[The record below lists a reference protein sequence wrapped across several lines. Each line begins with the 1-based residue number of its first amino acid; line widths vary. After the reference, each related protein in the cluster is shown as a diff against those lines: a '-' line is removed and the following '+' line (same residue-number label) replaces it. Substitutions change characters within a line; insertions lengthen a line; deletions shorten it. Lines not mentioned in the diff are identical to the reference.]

1 MTVRSLVSS
10 SIVVVTTCALLLG
23 TSCASLFG
31 NSRQQ
36 TACENAEK
44 DVETRFGK
52 VTIHDCQLLEDAAGE
67 ERVWVEVEAINPRD
81 VSFSSPIGDA
91 GFRQAR
97 QVLEDI
103 LRGKVP
109 PEKAAAE
116 AARIAKDSTVCPSGR
131 CPEAEIFT
139 RLGKLSEVEPLRAL
153 SDADD
158 RAIAI
163 ARFLYHSG
171 RPLEAAG
178 RLSPLMKRETP
189 PMGVRPLFARS
200 VGRMGDVDTAIDLL
214 AKDAATHKETNR
226 DLLDDLYFIGVIAQ
240 ETPYIRGRRLNL
252 AIAAWDRYL
261 QLLPDSPQ
269 RQTVEKGLPR
279 LKARTTAEDVDY
291 GAIAPVR
298 VVFEVPSDQEV
309 GGKEGG
315 QSRFVPLVSGESYEV
330 RGRGEVQFL
339 RFYAEWRGYGPA
351 ALVQERADG
360 DIRHRLIFALTPAVE
375 RLVPRAIPLALKPR
389 FVAQMR

>member
-1 MTVRSLVSS
+1 MILRPPFALALA
-10 SIVVVTTCALLLG
+10 VTTSALVFG

-44 DVETRFGK
+44 DVQTRFGK
-52 VTIHDCQLLEDAAGE
+52 VNIHDCQLLKDAEGE
-67 ERVWVEVEAINPRD
+67 ERVWVEVEVTQPRD
-81 VSFSSPIGDA
+81 VSFSSPINDA
-91 GFRQAR
+91 GFRRAR
-97 QVLEDI
+97 QVLEEI
-103 LRGKVP
+103 LLGKAP
-109 PEKAAAE
+109 PEKAAEE
-116 AARIAKDSTVCPSGR
+116 AARVAKDPTTCPEGR
-131 CPEAEIFT
+131 CPEAEIFS
-139 RLGKLSEVEPLRAL
+139 RLGKLSEVEPLRAVP
-153 SDADD
+153 DADD
-158 RAIAI
+158 RALAI

-178 RLSPLMKRETP
+178 RLSPLMQRDVP
-189 PMGVRPLFARS
+189 PPGVRPLFARS
-200 VGRMGDVDTAIDLL
+200 LARMGDVDTAIDLL
-214 AKDAATHKETNR
+214 AQDAAVHQETNR

-240 ETPYIRGRRLNL
+240 EAPYIRGRRLNL

-261 QLLPDSPQ
+261 QLVPQTPQ
-269 RQTVEKGLPR
+269 RQNVEKGMPQ
-279 LKARTTAEDVDY
+279 LKERMAAEDVDY

-309 GGKEGG
+309 GASDQN

-360 DIRHRLIFALTPAVE
+360 DVRHRLIFALTPAVE
-375 RLVPRAIPLALKPR
+375 RLAPRAIPLGLKPR
-389 FVAQMR
+389 FVAQIR